1 MSIKKLNISKI
12 PKNVTFCL
20 KDNNLNITGQYSNI
34 ITPILPGLKFIVTKE
49 NFLVVYY
56 KKNLANSINV
66 IITKIKN
73 ALIGVSSLFHVR
85 LSLVGVGYR
94 FNLNGNVLSMRIGYN
109 HSVEV
114 PLENN
119 IHCKIITPTEILLL
133 CNDIDKL
140 VLFASKIR
148 NLKKPEVY
156 KGKGIRFSTEVVTL
170 KKVQVK

>member
-1 MSIKKLNISKI
+1 MSIKKLNIGKI

-49 NFLVVYY
+49 NF
-56 KKNLANSINV
+56 LANSINV

-119 IHCKIITPTEILLL
+119 IHCKVITPTEILLL